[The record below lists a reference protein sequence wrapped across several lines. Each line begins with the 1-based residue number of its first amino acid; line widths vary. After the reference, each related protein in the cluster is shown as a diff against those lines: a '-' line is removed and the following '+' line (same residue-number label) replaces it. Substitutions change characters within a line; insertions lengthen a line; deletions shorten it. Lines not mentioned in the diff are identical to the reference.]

1 MDPEKHTL
9 LLYEYVDDII
19 ERRGPYRDAH
29 LALLPQLKDSG
40 TVLMAGSLGDPVTG
54 AAIVFNPCDGLVLP
68 QLPRRRVEPLTIDQV
83 QAIYGVVPDQYRAL
97 IAVAVGTGL
106 R

>member
-29 LALLPQLKDSG
+29 LALLQQLKDSG
-40 TVLMAGSLGDPVTG
+40 TVLACFPALEASLGAT
-54 AAIVFNPCDGLVLP
+54 L
-68 QLPRRRVEPLTIDQV
+68 
-83 QAIYGVVPDQYRAL
+83 
-97 IAVAVGTGL
+97 TGL
-106 R
+106 PYLGATASAARGHPQGASLASAGRVAGMRGGLAP